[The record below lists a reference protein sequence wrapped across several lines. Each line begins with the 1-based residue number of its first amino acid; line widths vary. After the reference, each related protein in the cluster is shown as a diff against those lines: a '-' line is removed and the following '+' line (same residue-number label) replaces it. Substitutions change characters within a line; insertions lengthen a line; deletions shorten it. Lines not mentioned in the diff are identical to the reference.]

1 MLKIRN
7 GRLSRQALDAL
18 AEYQRDV
25 DARGTYRE
33 RVSRAKTRFSRYNR
47 KTNPTFAA
55 VQAKL
60 VAMCGGTRRCMYCED
75 SVADEVEHFK
85 PKDLYPDL
93 VFAWR
98 NYLYACG
105 QCNGGSGKSNRFS
118 IVEPGTGALV
128 DVTRRRRARV
138 TPPREGAAAL
148 IDPRHENPL
157 DFIILDLRDTFE
169 FTPFAD
175 AGTVDFKRADYT
187 IDLLRL
193 NDRGYL
199 TEARKNARGAYEAL
213 LERYV
218 TLTQDGASQ
227 RQVSRVKGCIQGNP
241 HPTVWAEMKRQHGRH
256 DSLAKLFEAAPEA
269 LGF

>member
-1 MLKIRN
+1 M
-7 GRLSRQALDAL
+7 GGL

-25 DARGTYRE
+25 DAQDTYRE

-47 KTNPTFAA
+47 QTNPTFAA
-55 VQAKL
+55 VRAKL
-60 VAMCGGTRRCMYCED
+60 AKMCGGTRRCMYCED
-75 SVADEVEHFK
+75 SVADEVEHFR
-85 PKDLYPDL
+85 PKGLYPDV

-105 QCNGGSGKSNRFS
+105 QCNGGKSNHFS
-118 IVEPGTGALV
+118 VVESGTGELV
-128 DVTRRRRARV
+128 DVTRPRRARV

-175 AGTVDFKRADYT
+175 LGTVEFRRADYT

-199 TEARKNARGAYEAL
+199 TEARRNASGAYEAL
-213 LERYV
+213 LARYV
-218 TLTQDGASQ
+218 TLTQDGAP
-227 RQVSRVKGCIQGNP
+227 RPQVARVKRCILRHP
-241 HPTVWAEMKRQHGRH
+241 HPTVWAEMKRQRSHH
-256 DSLAKLFEAAPEA
+256 HSIATLFQAAPEA
-269 LGF
+269 LDF

>member
-1 MLKIRN
+1 MRRYGRN
-7 GRLSRQALDAL
+7 SRKCAVEHGDAL
-18 AEYQRDV
+18 
-25 DARGTYRE
+25 
-33 RVSRAKTRFSRYNR
+33 
-47 KTNPTFAA
+47 
-55 VQAKL
+55 
-60 VAMCGGTRRCMYCED
+60 YCED
-75 SVADEVEHFK
+75 SVADEVEHFR
-85 PKDLYPDL
+85 PKDLYPDV

-105 QCNGGSGKSNRFS
+105 QCNGGKNNRFS

-169 FTPFAD
+169 FTPFVD
-175 AGTVDFKRADYT
+175 AGTVEFRRADYT

-193 NDRGYL
+193 NDRSYL

-213 LERYV
+213 LETYV

-227 RQVSRVKGCIQGNP
+227 RQVSRVKRCIQGSP
-241 HPTVWAEMKRQHGRH
+241 HPTVWAEMKRQHYRH

>member
-1 MLKIRN
+1 M
-7 GRLSRQALDAL
+7 DAL

-138 TPPREGAAAL
+138 TPPREGAAA
-148 IDPRHENPL
+148 
-157 DFIILDLRDTFE
+157 
-169 FTPFAD
+169 AD
-175 AGTVDFKRADYT
+175 
-187 IDLLRL
+187 
-193 NDRGYL
+193 
-199 TEARKNARGAYEAL
+199 
-213 LERYV
+213 
-218 TLTQDGASQ
+218 
-227 RQVSRVKGCIQGNP
+227 
-241 HPTVWAEMKRQHGRH
+241 
-256 DSLAKLFEAAPEA
+256 
-269 LGF
+269 

>member
-7 GRLSRQALDAL
+7 GRLSREALDAL
-18 AEYQRDV
+18 VEYQRDV
-25 DARGTYRE
+25 DAQGTYRE
-33 RVSRAKTRFSRYNR
+33 QVSRAKNRFSRYNR

-55 VQAKL
+55 VREKL
-60 VAMCGGTRRCMYCED
+60 AQMCGGIRRCMYCED

-85 PKDLYPDL
+85 PKDLYPEV
-93 VFAWR
+93 VFEWQ

-105 QCNGGSGKSNRFS
+105 QCNGGKNNRFS
-118 IVEPGTGALV
+118 VVDSGTGELV
-128 DVTRRRRARV
+128 DVTRPRRARV
-138 TPPREGAAAL
+138 TPPRKGAAAP

-175 AGTVDFKRADYT
+175 AGTVEFRRADYT

-199 TEARKNARGAYEAL
+199 TEARKNARVAYEAL
-213 LERYV
+213 LGRYV
-218 TLTQDGASQ
+218 TLMQDGASQ
-227 RQVSRVKGCIQGNP
+227 RQVARVKRCIQGSP
-241 HPTVWAEMKRQHGRH
+241 HPTVWAEMKRQRSRH
-256 DSLAKLFEAAPEA
+256 RSLATLFHAAPEA
-269 LGF
+269 LDF